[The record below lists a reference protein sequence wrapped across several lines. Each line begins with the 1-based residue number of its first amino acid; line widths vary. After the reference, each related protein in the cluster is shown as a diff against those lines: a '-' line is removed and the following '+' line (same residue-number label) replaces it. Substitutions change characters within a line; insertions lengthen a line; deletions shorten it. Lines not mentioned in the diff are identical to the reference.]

1 MKVSMNWISDFVDL
15 SGLDLNDLIH
25 RFTLSTAEVEDVYEL
40 GREVN
45 GVVIAEVVKVEPHP
59 NSKKLHLV
67 TVNCGDHEDHCVCG
81 APNVREGMRIPF
93 APFGASVVGMTIGE
107 ATIAGVVSRGMCCSA
122 QELGMADSST
132 GLLELPADAPLGKLF
147 TDVYAVRD
155 TVFEVDNKSLTN
167 RPDLWGHYGIAREF
181 SAIARRPL
189 RPLAL
194 CDLAVYDHLPE
205 VPIGRID
212 SELCY
217 RYSALRIDN
226 VKKSVSP
233 IDMQIRLYY
242 CGMRAISLLADL
254 TNYIML
260 ELGQPTH
267 AFDSRRIE
275 TIQVERFPE
284 PFEFE
289 TLDGTK
295 RRIDPETLMIKSNE
309 TPVAIAGVMGGLDS
323 EIVADTD
330 SVTLECATF
339 SAVSVRKTSTRVG
352 LRTDA
357 SMRYEKTLDPELCKL
372 AAARFAKLLLGID
385 PGATVVSRFTDRY
398 GYRYPT
404 ITLAFDQAFIDRYTG
419 IKISGDQI
427 VDTLTRLGFGV
438 TRTGDDFTVLVPSW
452 RATKDVTIKADV
464 VEEITRIYG
473 YDNFRIETTMSALHP
488 VRPLTVKAD
497 EAAIKDALVKQFG
510 MHEVHTYIWCDAK
523 KLAALNI
530 PLPENVSLLNGM
542 NPDTTVLR
550 NSMQQTLL
558 PVLNENR
565 FYAPDFGVFEIGRV
579 VAGQKE
585 NGDCNERRTLGV
597 AIQSHALMQRIPFA
611 LFLDMISTMVWN
623 LRRQKVAYTRI
634 APTFAWQ
641 HPANTASIT
650 VSGKVIG
657 YVSVVHPE
665 VQEAIDKRAFLLTAE
680 IDLDTF
686 AEIPKNE
693 IVYEEPSKFPGI
705 DIDLSFAVGQN
716 NTFGDIE
723 SAFTAH
729 PNETLRKIS
738 LVDVY
743 EADGAKSITVRL
755 HFVSPVKTLS
765 KPEVQAYIDEVLA
778 ALAKN
783 GIQLRG

>member
-1 MKVSMNWISDFVDL
+1 MKVSMNWISDYVDL
-15 SGLDLNDLIH
+15 SGLDLQNLIH

-40 GREVN
+40 GTEVN
-45 GVVIAEVVKVEPHP
+45 GVLIAEVVKVEPHP

-67 TVNCGDHEDHCVCG
+67 TVNLGDHEDHCVCG
-81 APNVREGMRIPF
+81 AANVREGMRIPF

-107 ATIAGVVSRGMCCSA
+107 ASIAGVVSRGMCCSA
-122 QELGMADSST
+122 QELGIAESST
-132 GLLELPADAPLGKLF
+132 GLLELPADAPLGKPI
-147 TDVYAVRD
+147 TDVYAIRD

-181 SAIARRPL
+181 SAIAKRPL
-189 RPLAL
+189 KKL
-194 CDLAVYDHLPE
+194 DLADLSVYATLPE
-205 VPIGRID
+205 VPVGRID

-217 RYSALRIDN
+217 RYTALRIDN

-254 TNYIML
+254 TNYVML
-260 ELGQPTH
+260 DLGQPTH
-267 AFDSRRIE
+267 AFDSRKIG

-295 RRIDPETLMIKSNE
+295 RHIDPETLMIKSGE

-339 SAVSVRKTSTRVG
+339 SASSVRKTSSRVG

-357 SMRYEKTLDPELCKL
+357 SMRYEKTLDPELCEL
-372 AAARFAKLLLGID
+372 AARRFTKLLSDID
-385 PGATVVSRFTDRY
+385 PDVQVVSRFTDRY

-404 ITLAFDQAFIDRYTG
+404 VTLSFDQAFIDRYTG
-419 IKISGDQI
+419 IRIDGDQI

-438 TRTGDDFTVLVPSW
+438 TRTGDDFAVVVPSW

-473 YDNFRIETTMSALHP
+473 YDNFTIETTLSALHP
-488 VRPLTVKAD
+488 VRPLQVKAD

-510 MHEVHTYIWCDAK
+510 LHEVHTYIWCDRK
-523 KLAALNI
+523 KLTPLHI

-542 NPDTTVLR
+542 NPDATVLR
-550 NSMQQTLL
+550 NAMQQTLL

-565 FYAPDFGVFEIGRV
+565 FFAPDFGVFECGRV
-579 VAGQKE
+579 VKGQKA
-585 NGDCNERRTLGV
+585 NGDCNERRTLGIAMLTHPLV
-597 AIQSHALMQRIPFA
+597 PRAAFA
-611 LFLDMISTMVWN
+611 LFLDMITTTLEN
-623 LRRQKVAYTRI
+623 LRRKKVTFVRT

-641 HPANTASIT
+641 HPQNTAS
-650 VSGKVIG
+650 VWMDGKELG
-657 YVSVVHPE
+657 YVAATHPE
-665 VQEAIDKRAFLLTAE
+665 VQDAIDKRGMILTAE

-686 AEIPKNE
+686 AEIAGEE
-693 IVYEEPSKFPGI
+693 IRYEEPSKFPGI
-705 DIDLSFAVGQN
+705 DIDLSFVIGQDG
-716 NTFGDIE
+716 TFGEIE
-723 SAFTAH
+723 QAFKAN
-729 PNETLRKIS
+729 PNETLKKIS

-743 EADGAKSITVRL
+743 EAEGTKSITVRL

-765 KPEVQAYIDEVLA
+765 KPEVQSYIDEVLS

-783 GIQLRG
+783 NIVLRG

>member
-1 MKVSMNWISDFVDL
+1 MKVSMNWISDYVDL

-25 RFTLSTAEVEDVYEL
+25 RFTLSTAEVEEVYEL
-40 GREVN
+40 GKEVQ
-45 GVVIAEVVKVEPHP
+45 GVVVAEVTRVEPHP

-67 TVNCGDHEDHCVCG
+67 TVNLGDREDHCVCG

-122 QELGMADSST
+122 QELGIAESST
-132 GLLELPADAPLGKLF
+132 GLLELPSDAPLGKLV
-147 TDVYAVRD
+147 TDLYAIRD

-181 SAIARRPL
+181 SAIAKRPL
-189 RPLAL
+189 KPL
-194 CDLAVYDHLPE
+194 DLADLDVYASLPE
-205 VPIGRID
+205 VPVGRID

-267 AFDSRRIE
+267 AFDSRKIDA
-275 TIQVERFPE
+275 IQVERFAE
-284 PFEFE
+284 PFDFE

-295 RRIDPETLMIKSNE
+295 RRIDPETLMIKSGE

-372 AAARFAKLLLGID
+372 AAARFTKLLLAID
-385 PGATVVSRFTDRY
+385 PEAKVVSRFTDRY
-398 GYRYPT
+398 EYHYPT
-404 ITLAFDQAFIDRYTG
+404 ITLSFDQAFIDRYTG
-419 IKISGDQI
+419 IQISGEQI

-438 TRTGDDFTVLVPSW
+438 IRSGNDFTVLVPSW

-473 YDNFRIETTMSALHP
+473 YDNFSIETTLSALHP
-488 VRPLTVKAD
+488 VRPLRVKAD
-497 EAAIKDALVKQFG
+497 EAALKDALVKQFG
-510 MHEVHTYIWCDAK
+510 LHEVHTYIWCDAK
-523 KLAALNI
+523 KLAGLNI

-565 FYAPDFGVFEIGRV
+565 FFAPDFGVFEIGRV

-585 NGDCNERRTLGV
+585 NGDCNERRTLGI
-597 AIQSHALMQRIPFA
+597 ASLTHALVQRVPFA
-611 LFLDMISTMVWN
+611 RFLDMISTMVWN
-623 LRRQKVAYTRI
+623 LRRQKVTFERTATK
-634 APTFAWQ
+634 FAWQ
-641 HPANTASIT
+641 HPANTASI
-650 VSGKVIG
+650 VVCGKVLG
-657 YVSVVHPE
+657 YVAVVHPA
-665 VQEAIDKRAFLLTAE
+665 VQEAIDKRAFILTAE
-680 IDLDTF
+680 LDLDAF
-686 AEIPKNE
+686 AEIPEKE
-693 IVYEEPSKFPGI
+693 ITYEEPSKFPGI
-705 DIDLSFAVGQN
+705 DIDLSFVVDRDG
-716 NTFGDIE
+716 TFGDIE
-723 SAFTAH
+723 QAFTAK
-729 PNETLRKIS
+729 PNETLKKIS

-743 EADGAKSITVRL
+743 EAEIKSITVRL

-765 KPEVQAYIDEVLA
+765 KSEVQTYIDEVLA
-778 ALAKN
+778 DLAKKN
-783 GIQLRG
+783 IVLRG

>member
-1 MKVSMNWISDFVDL
+1 MKVSMNWISEYTDL
-15 SGLDLNDLIH
+15 SGLDLRDLIH
-25 RFTLSTAEVEDVYEL
+25 RFTLSTAEVEDVYEM
-40 GREVN
+40 GAEVN
-45 GVVIAEVVKVEPHP
+45 GVVIAEVTKVEPHP

-81 APNVREGMRIPF
+81 AQNVREGMRIPF

-122 QELGMADSST
+122 QELGIADSST

-147 TDVYAVRD
+147 TDEYAVRD
-155 TVFEVDNKSLTN
+155 LVFEVDNKSLTN

-181 SAIARRPL
+181 SAIAKRPL
-189 RPLAL
+189 KSL
-194 CDLAVYDHLPE
+194 DLADLDVYASLPE

-267 AFDSRRIE
+267 AFDSRKIAK
-275 TIQVERFPE
+275 IQVERFPE

-295 RRIDPETLMIKSNE
+295 RRIDPETLMIKSDE

-372 AAARFAKLLLGID
+372 AAARFVRLLLAIA
-385 PGATVVSRFTDRY
+385 PEAQVVSRFTDRY
-398 GYRYPT
+398 GYHYPT
-404 ITLAFDQAFIDRYTG
+404 VTLDFDQAFIDRYTG

-427 VDTLTRLGFGV
+427 NDTLTRLGFGV
-438 TRTGDDFTVLVPSW
+438 TRTGDEFKVLVPSW

-473 YDNFRIETTMSALHP
+473 YDNFNIETTLSALRP
-488 VRPLTVKAD
+488 VRPLQVKAD

-523 KLAALNI
+523 KLAPLNI

-542 NPDTTVLR
+542 NPDATVLR
-550 NSMQQTLL
+550 NSMMQTLL

-565 FYAPDFGVFEIGRV
+565 FFAPDFGVFEIGRI

-585 NGDCNERRTLGV
+585 DGTCNERRTLGIAV
-597 AIQSHALMQRIPFA
+597 QSHALVQRIPFSLLLD
-611 LFLDMISTMVWN
+611 LFSTIIWN
-623 LRRQKVAYTRI
+623 LRRQKVSYTRI
-634 APTFAWQ
+634 APKFAWQ
-641 HPANTASIT
+641 HPANTAAIC
-650 VSGKVIG
+650 VAGKPIG
-657 YVSVVHPE
+657 YVSVVHPA

-680 IDLDTF
+680 LDLDAF
-686 AEIPKNE
+686 AEIPANE
-693 IVYEEPSKFPGI
+693 IAYEEPSKFPGI
-705 DIDLSFAVGQN
+705 DIDLSFAVGKEH
-716 NTFGDIE
+716 TFGDIE
-723 SAFTAH
+723 AAFAAK
-729 PNETLRKIS
+729 PNDTLKKIS

-743 EADGAKSITVRL
+743 ETEEQKSITVRL

-765 KPEVQAYIDEVLA
+765 KPEVQSYIDGVLED
-778 ALAKN
+778 LNRN
-783 GIQLRG
+783 GIALRG

>member
-1 MKVSMNWISDFVDL
+1 MKVSMNWISDYVDL

-25 RFTLSTAEVEDVYEL
+25 RFTLSTAEVEEVYEL
-40 GREVN
+40 GKEVQ
-45 GVVIAEVVKVEPHP
+45 GVVVAEVTRVEPHP

-67 TVNCGDHEDHCVCG
+67 TVNLGDREDHCVCG

-122 QELGMADSST
+122 QELGIAESST
-132 GLLELPADAPLGKLF
+132 GLLELPSDAPLGKLV
-147 TDVYAVRD
+147 TDLYAIRD

-181 SAIARRPL
+181 SAIAKRPL
-189 RPLAL
+189 KPL
-194 CDLAVYDHLPE
+194 DLADLDVYASLPE
-205 VPIGRID
+205 VPVGRID

-267 AFDSRRIE
+267 AFDSRKIDA
-275 TIQVERFPE
+275 IQVERFAE
-284 PFEFE
+284 PFDFE

-295 RRIDPETLMIKSNE
+295 RRINPETLMIKSGE

-372 AAARFAKLLLGID
+372 AAARFTKLLLAID
-385 PGATVVSRFTDRY
+385 PEAKVVSRFTDRY
-398 GYRYPT
+398 EYHYPT
-404 ITLAFDQAFIDRYTG
+404 ITLSFDQAFIDRYTG
-419 IKISGDQI
+419 IQISGEQI

-438 TRTGDDFTVLVPSW
+438 IRSGNDFTVLVPSW

-473 YDNFRIETTMSALHP
+473 YDNFNIETTLSALHP
-488 VRPLTVKAD
+488 VRPLRVKAD
-497 EAAIKDALVKQFG
+497 ETALKDALVKQFG
-510 MHEVHTYIWCDAK
+510 LHEVHTYIWCDAK
-523 KLAALNI
+523 KLAGLNI

-565 FYAPDFGVFEIGRV
+565 FFAPDFGVFEIGRV

-585 NGDCNERRTLGV
+585 NGDCNERRTLGI
-597 AIQSHALMQRIPFA
+597 ASLTHALVQRVPFA
-611 LFLDMISTMVWN
+611 RFLDMISTMVWN
-623 LRRQKVAYTRI
+623 LRRQKVTFERTATK
-634 APTFAWQ
+634 FAWQ
-641 HPANTASIT
+641 HPANTASI
-650 VSGKVIG
+650 VVCGKVLG
-657 YVSVVHPE
+657 YVAVVHPA
-665 VQEAIDKRAFLLTAE
+665 VQEAIDKRAFILTAE
-680 IDLDTF
+680 LDLDAF
-686 AEIPKNE
+686 AEIPEKE
-693 IVYEEPSKFPGI
+693 ITYEEPSKFPGI
-705 DIDLSFAVGQN
+705 DIDLSFVVDRDG
-716 NTFGDIE
+716 TFGDIE
-723 SAFTAH
+723 QAFTAK
-729 PNETLRKIS
+729 PNETLKKIS

-743 EADGAKSITVRL
+743 EAEIKSITVRL

-765 KPEVQAYIDEVLA
+765 KSEVQTYIDEVLA
-778 ALAKN
+778 DLAKKN
-783 GIQLRG
+783 IVLRG

>member
-1 MKVSMNWISDFVDL
+1 MNWISDYVDL

-25 RFTLSTAEVEDVYEL
+25 RFTLSTAEVEEVYEL
-40 GREVN
+40 GTEVN
-45 GVVIAEVVKVEPHP
+45 GIIVAEVTKVEPHP

-67 TVNCGDHEDHCVCG
+67 TLNTGNGEEHCVCG
-81 APNVREGMRIPF
+81 APNVREGLKVPF
-93 APFGASVVGMTIGE
+93 APLGASVVGLTIKE
-107 ATIAGVVSRGMCCSA
+107 AEIAGVKSCGMCCSA
-122 QELGMADSST
+122 QELGIADSST
-132 GLLELPADAPLGKLF
+132 GLMELPEDAPLGALM
-147 TDVYAVRD
+147 TDLYAIRD

-181 SAIARRPL
+181 SAIAKRPL
-189 RPLAL
+189 KPL
-194 CDLAVYDHLPE
+194 DLEDLSVYASLPE
-205 VPIGRID
+205 VPVGRID

-233 IDMQIRLYY
+233 VDMQIRLYY

-267 AFDSRRIE
+267 AFDSRMIE

-309 TPVAIAGVMGGLDS
+309 TPVAIAGVMGGLNS

-357 SMRYEKTLDPELCKL
+357 SMRYEKTLDPELCEL
-372 AAARFAKLLLGID
+372 AARRFTKLLLSID
-385 PGATVVSRFTDRY
+385 PGAKVVSRFTDRY
-398 GYRYPT
+398 GYHYPVV
-404 ITLAFDQAFIDRYTG
+404 TLNFDQAFIDRYTG

-427 VDTLTRLGFGV
+427 VDTLTRLGFDV
-438 TRTGDDFTVLVPSW
+438 SRKEDDFTVVVPSW

-473 YDNFRIETTMSALHP
+473 YDNFKIETTMSALHP
-488 VRPLTVKAD
+488 VRPLQVKAD
-497 EAAIKDALVKQFG
+497 EAAIKDALVKQFRL
-510 MHEVHTYIWCDAK
+510 HEVHTYIWCDAK
-523 KLAALNI
+523 KLAGLNI

-542 NPDTTVLR
+542 NPDATVLR
-550 NSMQQTLL
+550 DSMQETLL

-565 FYAPDFGVFEIGRV
+565 FYDANFGVFEIGRI

-585 NGDCNERRTLGV
+585 NGDCNERRTLGI
-597 AIQSHALMQRIPFA
+597 AMLTHPLLPRAAFA
-611 LFLDMISTMVWN
+611 EFLDMISVMLGN
-623 LRRQKVAYTRI
+623 LRRKKVSFERTAVR
-634 APTFAWQ
+634 FAWQ
-641 HPANTASIT
+641 HPQNTAA
-650 VSGKVIG
+650 VVMDGKVLG
-657 YVSVVHPE
+657 YVAATHPE
-665 VQEAIDKRAFLLTAE
+665 VQEAIDRRAFIITAE

-686 AEIPKNE
+686 AEIGENE

-705 DIDLSFAVGQN
+705 DIDLSFVIGKEAA
-716 NTFGDIE
+716 FGDLE
-723 SAFTAH
+723 KAFLDH
-729 PNETLRKIS
+729 PNENLKKIS
-738 LVDVY
+738 LVDIY
-743 EADGAKSITVRL
+743 EAEIRSMTIRL
-755 HFVSPVKTLS
+755 HFVSTVKTLS
-765 KPEVQAYIDEVLA
+765 KQEVQSYIDEVLA
-778 ALAKN
+778 ELAKN
-783 GIQLRG
+783 NIVLRG

>member
-1 MKVSMNWISDFVDL
+1 MKVSMNWISEYVDL
-15 SGLDLNDLIH
+15 SGLDLKDLIH
-25 RFTLSTAEVEDVYEL
+25 RFTLSTAEVEDVYEM
-40 GREVN
+40 GREVS
-45 GVVIAEVVKVEPHP
+45 GVVIAEVVRVEPHP

-67 TVNCGDHEDHCVCG
+67 TVNLGDREDHCVCG

-107 ATIAGVVSRGMCCSA
+107 ASIAGVVSRGMCCSA
-122 QELGMADSST
+122 QELGIADSST
-132 GLLELPADAPLGKLF
+132 GLLELPEDAPLGRLV
-147 TDVYAVRD
+147 TDVYAIRD

-167 RPDLWGHYGIAREF
+167 RPDLWGHYGVAREF
-181 SAIARRPL
+181 SAIAKRPL
-189 RPLAL
+189 KGL
-194 CDLAVYDHLPE
+194 DLADLSAYDNFPA

-212 SELCY
+212 EELCY

-226 VKKSVSP
+226 VRKGVSP

-267 AFDSRRIE
+267 AFDSRKIAR
-275 TIQVERFPE
+275 IQVERFAE

-289 TLDGTK
+289 TLDGVK
-295 RRIDPETLMIKSNE
+295 RKIDPETLMIKSDE

-357 SMRYEKTLDPELCKL
+357 SMRYEKTLDPELCRI
-372 AAARFAKLLLGID
+372 AAARFTKLLLGID
-385 PGATVVSRFTDRY
+385 PGAAVVSRFTDRY
-398 GYRYPT
+398 GYHYPVV
-404 ITLAFDQAFIDRYTG
+404 TLSFDQAFIDRYTG
-419 IKISGDQI
+419 ISISGDQI

-452 RATKDVTIKADV
+452 RATKDVTIKADI

-473 YDNFRIETTMSALHP
+473 YDNFRIETTLSALHP
-488 VRPLTVKAD
+488 VRPLRVKAD

-510 MHEVHTYIWCDAK
+510 LHEVHSYIWCDAK
-523 KLAALNI
+523 KLAPLNI
-530 PLPENVSLLNGM
+530 PLPENVRLLNGM
-542 NPDTTVLR
+542 NPDATVLR
-550 NSMQQTLL
+550 DSMMETLL
-558 PVLNENR
+558 PTLNENR
-565 FYAPDFGVFEIGRV
+565 FFAPDFGIFEIGRV

-597 AIQSHALMQRIPFA
+597 AMLTHALIPRIPFA
-611 LFLDMISTMVWN
+611 LLLDMISTVVWN
-623 LRRQKVAYTRI
+623 LRRQKVTFRNVR
-634 APTFAWQ
+634 PTFAWQ
-641 HPANTASIT
+641 HPKNTAQIFAG
-650 VSGKVIG
+650 GKAIG
-657 YVSVVHPE
+657 YVAAVHPA
-665 VQEAIDKRAFLLTAE
+665 VQEAIDRRAFLLTAE

-686 AEIPKNE
+686 AEVPENE
-693 IVYEEPSKFPGI
+693 IRYEEPSKFPGI
-705 DIDLSFAVGQN
+705 DIDLSFAVGEET
-716 NTFGDIE
+716 TFGQIE
-723 SAFTAH
+723 QAFAAK
-729 PNETLRKIS
+729 PNDTLKKIS

-765 KPEVQAYIDEVLA
+765 KPEVQSYIDEVLCD
-778 ALAKN
+778 LAKN
-783 GIQLRG
+783 NIGLRG

>member
-1 MKVSMNWISDFVDL
+1 MKVSMNWISDYVDL

-25 RFTLSTAEVEDVYEL
+25 RFTLSTAEVEEVYEL
-40 GREVN
+40 GKEVQ
-45 GVVIAEVVKVEPHP
+45 GVVVAEVTRVEPHP

-67 TVNCGDHEDHCVCG
+67 TVNLGDREDHCVCG

-122 QELGMADSST
+122 QELGIAESST
-132 GLLELPADAPLGKLF
+132 GLLELPSDAPLGKLV
-147 TDVYAVRD
+147 TDLYAIRD

-181 SAIARRPL
+181 SAIAKRPL
-189 RPLAL
+189 KPL
-194 CDLAVYDHLPE
+194 DLADLDVYASLPE
-205 VPIGRID
+205 VPVGRID

-254 TNYIML
+254 TNYVML
-260 ELGQPTH
+260 ELGQPMH
-267 AFDSRRIE
+267 AFDSRKIS

-289 TLDGTK
+289 TLDGVK
-295 RRIDPETLMIKSNE
+295 RRIDPETLMIKSGE

-372 AAARFAKLLLGID
+372 AAARFTKLLLAID
-385 PGATVVSRFTDRY
+385 PEAKVVSRFTDRY
-398 GYRYPT
+398 EYHYPT
-404 ITLAFDQAFIDRYTG
+404 ITLSFDQAFIDRYTG
-419 IKISGDQI
+419 IQISGEQI

-438 TRTGDDFTVLVPSW
+438 TRSGNDFTVLVPSW

-473 YDNFRIETTMSALHP
+473 YDNFNIETTLSALHP
-488 VRPLTVKAD
+488 VRPLRVKAD
-497 EAAIKDALVKQFG
+497 EAALKDALVKQFG
-510 MHEVHTYIWCDAK
+510 LHEVHTYIWCDAK
-523 KLAALNI
+523 KLAGLNI

-565 FYAPDFGVFEIGRV
+565 FFAPDFGVFEIGRV

-585 NGDCNERRTLGV
+585 NGDCNERRTLGI
-597 AIQSHALMQRIPFA
+597 ASLTHALVQRVPFA
-611 LFLDMISTMVWN
+611 RFLDMISTMVWN
-623 LRRQKVAYTRI
+623 LRRQKVTFERTATK
-634 APTFAWQ
+634 FAWQ
-641 HPANTASIT
+641 HPANTASI
-650 VSGKVIG
+650 VVCGKVLG
-657 YVSVVHPE
+657 YVAVVHPA
-665 VQEAIDKRAFLLTAE
+665 VQEAIDKRAFILTAE
-680 IDLDTF
+680 LDLDAF
-686 AEIPKNE
+686 AEIPEKE
-693 IVYEEPSKFPGI
+693 ITYEEPSKFPGI
-705 DIDLSFAVGQN
+705 DIDLSFVVDKDG
-716 NTFGDIE
+716 TFGDIE
-723 SAFTAH
+723 QAFAAK
-729 PNETLRKIS
+729 PNETLKKIS

-743 EADGAKSITVRL
+743 EAEIKSITVRL

-765 KPEVQAYIDEVLA
+765 KSEVQTYIDEVLA
-778 ALAKN
+778 DLAKKN
-783 GIQLRG
+783 IVLRG

>member
-1 MKVSMNWISDFVDL
+1 MKVSMNWISDYVDL

-25 RFTLSTAEVEDVYEL
+25 RFTLSTAEVEEVYEL
-40 GREVN
+40 GKEVQ
-45 GVVIAEVVKVEPHP
+45 GVVVAEVTRVEPHP

-67 TVNCGDHEDHCVCG
+67 TVNLGDREDHCVCG

-122 QELGMADSST
+122 QELGIAESST
-132 GLLELPADAPLGKLF
+132 GLLELPSDAPLGKLV
-147 TDVYAVRD
+147 TDLYAIRD

-181 SAIARRPL
+181 SAIAKRPL
-189 RPLAL
+189 KPL
-194 CDLAVYDHLPE
+194 DLADLDVYASLPE
-205 VPIGRID
+205 VPVGRID

-267 AFDSRRIE
+267 AFDSRKIDA
-275 TIQVERFPE
+275 IQVERFAE
-284 PFEFE
+284 PFDFE

-295 RRIDPETLMIKSNE
+295 RRIDPETLMIKSGE

-372 AAARFAKLLLGID
+372 AAARFTKLLLAID
-385 PGATVVSRFTDRY
+385 PEAKVVSRFTDRY
-398 GYRYPT
+398 EYHYPT
-404 ITLAFDQAFIDRYTG
+404 ITLSFDQAFIDRYTG
-419 IKISGDQI
+419 IQISGEQI

-438 TRTGDDFTVLVPSW
+438 IRSGNDFTVLVPSW

-473 YDNFRIETTMSALHP
+473 YDNFNIETTLSALHP
-488 VRPLTVKAD
+488 VRPLRVKAD
-497 EAAIKDALVKQFG
+497 EAALKDALVKQFG
-510 MHEVHTYIWCDAK
+510 LHEVHTYIWCDAK
-523 KLAALNI
+523 KLAGLNI

-565 FYAPDFGVFEIGRV
+565 FFAPDFGVFEIGRV

-585 NGDCNERRTLGV
+585 NGDCNERRTLGI
-597 AIQSHALMQRIPFA
+597 ASLTHALVQRVPFA
-611 LFLDMISTMVWN
+611 RFLDMISTMVWN
-623 LRRQKVAYTRI
+623 LRRQKVTFERTATK
-634 APTFAWQ
+634 FAWQ
-641 HPANTASIT
+641 HPANTASI
-650 VSGKVIG
+650 VVCGKVLG
-657 YVSVVHPE
+657 YVAVVHPA
-665 VQEAIDKRAFLLTAE
+665 VQEAIDKRAFILTAE
-680 IDLDTF
+680 LDLDAF
-686 AEIPKNE
+686 AEIPEKE
-693 IVYEEPSKFPGI
+693 ITYEEPSKFPGI
-705 DIDLSFAVGQN
+705 DIDLSFVVDSDG
-716 NTFGDIE
+716 TFGDIE
-723 SAFTAH
+723 QAFTAK
-729 PNETLRKIS
+729 PNETLKKIS

-743 EADGAKSITVRL
+743 EAEIKSITVRL

-765 KPEVQAYIDEVLA
+765 KSEVQTYIDEVLA
-778 ALAKN
+778 DLAKKN
-783 GIQLRG
+783 IVLRG